1 MTTKRDIDS
10 GLLVADHGGIDL
22 TPTAPNPEA
31 ESDCSTGSV
40 LKRIFC
46 PHQGIMGGADQQL
59 ASETQTILRIRLL
72 AVSSIFLVCV
82 ILFSA
87 QAFLVEGFFSFEQIA
102 VAGFFAAGALYLKY
116 AQQPSLMRLRT
127 IELLVFGTMLVH
139 LLIINLNL
147 ILSLSVQAALSYLPS
162 GIYRAAI
169 GFFALIVVY
178 GMFIPNRWRRAAVV
192 IGTIAVTPAIVALV
206 LWAAYPKMRV
216 AFAPVLSP
224 QDVSFTALF
233 ILGGSAIAIVGS
245 HLVDT
250 MRTNAAQMREM
261 GMYKLKEKIG
271 SGGMGEVWKA
281 EHRLLARPAA
291 IKMIRSDVLAADGNG
306 HVDFLIQRFQREAQ
320 ITASL
325 RSPHT
330 VELYDFGNT
339 LAGTFYYV
347 MEYLQGF
354 DLDTLV
360 EKFGP
365 LPPERATFLLKQATD
380 SLHEAHSKGLIHR
393 DIKPSNI
400 HVGQMGTYDDF
411 VKVLDFGLVK
421 AIPQLGTD
429 EMKLTAEGTTT
440 GTPAFMAPEVALG
453 KTEIDARSDIYA
465 LGCVGYWLL
474 TGMLV
479 FEGETPM
486 EIVVNHVKSPPVR
499 PSGRSEFDIPVCLDE
514 TIMACLAKD
523 PAERPQSMSQL
534 AEMLTACHLA
544 EGWTPKNAEAWWSS
558 HAPDSLN

>member
-1 MTTKRDIDS
+1 LS
-10 GLLVADHGGIDL
+10 F
-22 TPTAPNPEA
+22 
-31 ESDCSTGSV
+31 
-40 LKRIFC
+40 IF
-46 PHQGIMGGADQQL
+46 
-59 ASETQTILRIRLL
+59 
-72 AVSSIFLVCV
+72 
-82 ILFSA
+82 
-87 QAFLVEGFFSFEQIA
+87 
-102 VAGFFAAGALYLKY
+102 
-116 AQQPSLMRLRT
+116 
-127 IELLVFGTMLVH
+127 
-139 LLIINLNL
+139 
-147 ILSLSVQAALSYLPS
+147 SLSVQAALIHLPS

-192 IGTIAVTPAIVALV
+192 IGIMAVAPALVALV
-206 LWAAYPKMRV
+206 LWVGYPKLRI
-216 AFAPVLSP
+216 ALSPVLTL

-233 ILGGSAIAIVGS
+233 ILAGSIIAIIGS

-250 MRTNAAQMREM
+250 MRTSAARMREM
-261 GMYKLKEKIG
+261 GMYKLKERIG

-291 IKMIRSDVLAADGNG
+291 IKMIRSDVLTADGNG
-306 HVDFLIQRFQREAQ
+306 QVDFLVQRFQREAQ

-347 MEYLQGF
+347 MEFLQGF

-360 EKFGP
+360 ERFGP
-365 LPPERATFLLKQATD
+365 LPPERATYLLKQAAD
-380 SLHEAHSKGLIHR
+380 SLTEAHSKGLIHR

-400 HVGQMGTYDDF
+400 HVGQMGTYNDF

-486 EIVVNHVKSPPVR
+486 EIVVNHVKSPPVP
-499 PSGRSEFDIPVCLDE
+499 PSQRSEFEIPACLDE
-514 TIMACLAKD
+514 TIMACLSKD
-523 PAERPQSMSQL
+523 PAERPQEMSEL
-534 AEMLTACHLA
+534 AEMLDACQLA
-544 EGWTPKNAEAWWSS
+544 ERWTQKKAESWWNS

>member
-1 MTTKRDIDS
+1 
-10 GLLVADHGGIDL
+10 
-22 TPTAPNPEA
+22 
-31 ESDCSTGSV
+31 
-40 LKRIFC
+40 
-46 PHQGIMGGADQQL
+46 
-59 ASETQTILRIRLL
+59 
-72 AVSSIFLVCV
+72 
-82 ILFSA
+82 
-87 QAFLVEGFFSFEQIA
+87 
-102 VAGFFAAGALYLKY
+102 
-116 AQQPSLMRLRT
+116 
-127 IELLVFGTMLVH
+127 
-139 LLIINLNL
+139 
-147 ILSLSVQAALSYLPS
+147 
-162 GIYRAAI
+162 
-169 GFFALIVVY
+169 
-178 GMFIPNRWRRAAVV
+178 
-192 IGTIAVTPAIVALV
+192 
-206 LWAAYPKMRV
+206 
-216 AFAPVLSP
+216 
-224 QDVSFTALF
+224 
-233 ILGGSAIAIVGS
+233 
-245 HLVDT
+245 
-250 MRTNAAQMREM
+250 M

-281 EHRLLARPAA
+281 EHRLLVRPAA

-306 HVDFLIQRFQREAQ
+306 QVDSLVQRFRREAQ

-354 DLDTLV
+354 DLETLV
-360 EKFGP
+360 ERFGP
-365 LPPERATFLLKQATD
+365 LPPERATYLLKQAAD
-380 SLHEAHSKGLIHR
+380 SLEEAHSKGLIHR

-479 FEGETPM
+479 FDGETPM
-486 EIVVNHVKSPPVR
+486 EIVVNHVKSPPVP
-499 PSGRSEFDIPVCLDE
+499 PSQRSEFEIPACLDE
-514 TIMACLAKD
+514 TIMACLSKD
-523 PAERPQSMSQL
+523 PAERPQKMSEFAGMLDACQL
-534 AEMLTACHLA
+534 AD
-544 EGWTPKNAEAWWSS
+544 GWTPKNAADWWNS
-558 HAPDSLN
+558 HAPDSFN

>member
-1 MTTKRDIDS
+1 VEEYFSYGQII
-10 GLLVADHGGIDL
+10 A
-22 TPTAPNPEA
+22 
-31 ESDCSTGSV
+31 
-40 LKRIFC
+40 
-46 PHQGIMGGADQQL
+46 
-59 ASETQTILRIRLL
+59 
-72 AVSSIFLVCV
+72 AV
-82 ILFSA
+82 
-87 QAFLVEGFFSFEQIA
+87 
-102 VAGFFAAGALYLKY
+102 FFASSVLYLKY
-116 AQQPSLMRLRT
+116 GRQPSLLKLRS
-127 IELLVFGTMLVH
+127 IELFVFGTMLVH
-139 LLIINLNL
+139 LIVFNLNF
-147 ILSLSVQAALSYLPS
+147 ILSLSVQMTLNYLPS

-192 IGTIAVTPAIVALV
+192 IGSIAVTPAIVALL
-206 LWAAYPKMRV
+206 LWAGYPKVRV
-216 AFAPVLSP
+216 ALAPALSP

-233 ILGGSAIAIVGS
+233 IFAGSIIAVIGS

-250 MRTNAAQMREM
+250 MRTNAARTREM
-261 GMYKLKEKIG
+261 GMYQLKERIG

-291 IKMIRSDVLAADGNG
+291 IKMIRADVLAADGNG
-306 HVDFLIQRFQREAQ
+306 QEDFLIQRFEREAQ

-354 DLDTLV
+354 DLDNLV
-360 EKFGP
+360 ERFGP
-365 LPPERATFLLKQATD
+365 LPPERATYLLKQAAD
-380 SLHEAHSKGLIHR
+380 SLSEAHSKGLIHR
-393 DIKPSNI
+393 DIKPSNL

-486 EIVVNHVKSPPVR
+486 EIVVNHVKSFPVPP
-499 PSGRSEFDIPVCLDE
+499 SQRSEFEIPACLDE
-514 TIMACLAKD
+514 TIMACLSKD
-523 PAERPQSMSQL
+523 PAERPQKMSEL
-534 AEMLTACHLA
+534 AEMLDACQLA
-544 EGWTPKNAEAWWSS
+544 ERWTQAKAKAWWNS